1 MYFFYRISET
11 PKTVSKSLNWS
22 LRVNA
27 EYLYWY
33 KVHKKK
39 NKFVKQI
46 YYKKEVIKMY

>member
-11 PKTVSKSLNWS
+11 QKTVSKSLNWS

-33 KVHKKK
+33 KVHKK